1 MAPRHIG
8 QGSHVVYR
16 SQPESWKSPSLRQ
29 ASRIA
34 TTSAC
39 AVGSF
44 VVVTRLA
51 PSATTRPSF
60 TTSAANGPP
69 PQVRTFSIPKA
80 MARRIKSAD
89 MILCPCFRVP
99 FLLPIINVPFFGMRG
114 FANHRGNG
122 GQVTFGIADKQGS
135 DFLAR
140 ARQVARHHPPHLI
153 WSRQMR

>member
-69 PQVRTFSIPKA
+69 PPVRTFSSPKA
-80 MARRIKSAD
+80 MARRMKSAD
-89 MILCPCFRVP
+89 MILCPCSECAFNIIHQRWPEASDIDAAGVP
-99 FLLPIINVPFFGMRG
+99 DELKYTSMAVGHREGPISNRLTVSRG
-114 FANHRGNG
+114 FN
-122 GQVTFGIADKQGS
+122 TKLS
-135 DFLAR
+135 
-140 ARQVARHHPPHLI
+140 PPEG
-153 WSRQMR
+153 